1 MLRSNSGFE
10 HEYSEGVLYVR
21 LWGEIDHHG
30 AATLRGDIDSLIYEK
45 RPQRLL
51 LDLSGVGF
59 MDSSGLGLIMG
70 RYSLVGELGG
80 SMAILDPTEPIVK
93 ILNLAG
99 IKRIIAIEK
108 QGGKRKMRNKG
119 FRRL

>member
-45 RPQRLL
+45 RQQRLL

-108 QGGKRKMRNKG
+108 TKEAKKK
-119 FRRL
+119 

>member
-51 LDLSGVGF
+51 LICREWALWTARGSG
-59 MDSSGLGLIMG
+59 
-70 RYSLVGELGG
+70 
-80 SMAILDPTEPIVK
+80 
-93 ILNLAG
+93 
-99 IKRIIAIEK
+99 
-108 QGGKRKMRNKG
+108 
-119 FRRL
+119 

>member
-1 MLRSNSGFE
+1 
-10 HEYSEGVLYVR
+10 
-21 LWGEIDHHG
+21 
-30 AATLRGDIDSLIYEK
+30 
-45 RPQRLL
+45 
-51 LDLSGVGF
+51 

-108 QGGKRKMRNKG
+108 TKEAKKK
-119 FRRL
+119 

>member
-1 MLRSNSGFE
+1 MMKNNCGFE
-10 HEYSEGVLYVR
+10 HEYIEGELFVR
-21 LWGEIDHHG
+21 LRGEIDHHS
-30 AATLRGDIDSLIYEK
+30 AAMLRGDIDALIYEK

-70 RYSLVGELGG
+70 RYSLVRELGG
-80 SMAILDPTEPIVK
+80 SMAILDPTEPIMK

-99 IKRIIAIEK
+99 VKRIIAIEK
-108 QGGKRKMRNKG
+108 TKG
-119 FRRL
+119 AKKK